1 MVEKHIAMKKLK
13 VGFYISIAALAAAC
27 SEKQPLNE
35 VPEQGKIEYEI
46 HYSNSLRDNSVFGFA
61 LPKKLCGVYNEYG
74 VKMSSQ
80 CGLGII
86 KGDVVCSTQESFMT
100 MRVDETKFILPL
112 SDFIESIVNLQNTDS
127 AANVV
132 FSDGVYPISG
142 WDSKKVNIS
151 YKSGLLEDSVNI
163 EMFYVPVP
171 FNREFEFVTDSKIK
185 KLPGLIVAMNVSS
198 GDMNVMIIMK
208 DIEAADISK
217 DEFVRPSGYRTSTVQ
232 QVDSMVMS
240 FF

>member
-1 MVEKHIAMKKLK
+1 MNNFKLI
-13 VGFYISIAALAAAC
+13 FLFSIVIFGTSC
-27 SEKQPLNE
+27 SEKQPLTE

-86 KGDVVCSTQESFMT
+86 KGDVVCSTNESFMT

-112 SDFIESIVNLQNTDS
+112 SEFVESIVNLQNTDS

-132 FSDGVYPISG
+132 FYDENYKISG

-151 YKSGLLEDSVNI
+151 YKTALLEDSVNI

-171 FNREFEFVTDSKIK
+171 FEREFEFISGDSKIK

-198 GDMNVMIIMK
+198 GDKNVMIIMK
-208 DIEAADISK
+208 DLEATEVSK
-217 DEFVRPSGYRTSTVQ
+217 DEFSRPNGYRTSTVQ

>member
-1 MVEKHIAMKKLK
+1 MKSIRLGFLISMVA
-13 VGFYISIAALAAAC
+13 VLASC

-86 KGDVVCSTQESFMT
+86 KGDVVCSTKESFMT

-112 SDFIESIVNLQNTDS
+112 TDFIESIVNLQNTDS

-132 FSDGVYPISG
+132 FSNETAKISG
-142 WDSKKVNIS
+142 WDAKKVNIS
-151 YKSGLLEDSVNI
+151 YKSAMLEDSVNI

-171 FNREFEFVTDSKIK
+171 FEREFEFVTDSKIK
-185 KLPGLIVAMNVSS
+185 KLPGLIVAMNVSC

-217 DEFVRPSGYRTSTVQ
+217 DEFTRPSGYRTSTVQ